1 MSGDI
6 YCGHVQH
13 LYQVDYSELKPGG
26 GYRIKFNPQYL
37 LNNKQHSFVFIF
49 GPTQDAE
56 LADLKTQK
64 CVKILFESKKAVN
77 PEHPGTGPR
86 NTVVVLEY
94 VE

>member
-1 MSGDI
+1 MNGDI
-6 YCGHVQH
+6 FCGYVAV
-13 LYQVDYSELKPGG
+13 LYPYDYGSYDREL
-26 GYRIKFNPQYL
+26 GYRKKFNQKYL
-37 LNNKQHSFVFIF
+37 QENNQHSFVFIF
-49 GPTQDAE
+49 GPTQDDA

-64 CVKILFESKKAVN
+64 CVKILFESKRAVN